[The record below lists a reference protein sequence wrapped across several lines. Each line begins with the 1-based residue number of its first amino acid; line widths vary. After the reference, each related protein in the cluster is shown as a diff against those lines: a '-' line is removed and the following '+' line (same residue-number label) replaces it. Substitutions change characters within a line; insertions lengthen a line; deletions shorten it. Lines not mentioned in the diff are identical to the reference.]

1 MFTAGS
7 LVGLTASSAA
17 TMDSISA
24 ATSGV
29 ALLPLSVLA
38 HSCTSRRFRCSTVV
52 GAPASSAF
60 VDDPRTTTRRRWRP
74 VAEGFRAMSRE
85 GARTRANDGGAAFAR
100 DMSPRIPELPT
111 GCDDADRTSPRNFTS
126 EHDLQ
131 SPVLRVA
138 RPAGRG
144 EGAMADHGGDYRRG
158 GVDGAG
164 DASARPGLH
173 DRRVYI
179 GGIPFSIDDND
190 KLAELLHQRGIRDH
204 ESLKVPLNPEDGR
217 PRGFAFASFASAAA
231 ATRCIEALDQ
241 TTVEGRLLSCKRSFV
256 QDEHPRPAPGSAGYM
271 EVRGVNKGES
281 QWDVLA
287 RIQARYGVAIP
298 AVGGA
303 ARRVAERGGGRA
315 RPRQLCRPRP
325 PPPPTIPP
333 ARSSCPRSPRS
344 PRWSVATR
352 RARGRR
358 RPGSDRRRRPSAT
371 TTTTTPRAP
380 SAPPPG
386 GPLQPGRRRRRGTK
400 VLGTPRPAPKVLAE
414 AKATREKASPK
425 PRWSEASAGAV
436 RKLRASGVFVMGDGD
451 GDGDDGDDGD
461 KESAPGVGTRSDE
474 RSRRA
479 GEGRRRGVR
488 GWPGWGARRGRRPSI
503 VVDVKRA
510 ELAPSKVE
518 EIRARAAAAAAK
530 AAARAVGMS

>member
-1 MFTAGS
+1 
-7 LVGLTASSAA
+7 
-17 TMDSISA
+17 
-24 ATSGV
+24 
-29 ALLPLSVLA
+29 
-38 HSCTSRRFRCSTVV
+38 
-52 GAPASSAF
+52 
-60 VDDPRTTTRRRWRP
+60 
-74 VAEGFRAMSRE
+74 
-85 GARTRANDGGAAFAR
+85 
-100 DMSPRIPELPT
+100 
-111 GCDDADRTSPRNFTS
+111 
-126 EHDLQ
+126 
-131 SPVLRVA
+131 
-138 RPAGRG
+138 
-144 EGAMADHGGDYRRG
+144 MADHGGDYRRG

-179 GGIPFSIDDND
+179 GGIPYSIDGND

-256 QDEHPRPAPGSAGYM
+256 QDESSYVTPGSAGYMPPAM

-303 ARRVAERGGGRA
+303 GPTGRGDTAEAFAIPPPPTAPPPPPDALNAPTIPPSSIVLPKISSLAAVVGRDAARRATAVVPGPIDDDDGDDGE
-315 RPRQLCRPRP
+315 RP
-325 PPPPTIPP
+325 PPPP
-333 ARSSCPRSPRS
+333 
-344 PRWSVATR
+344 
-352 RARGRR
+352 
-358 RPGSDRRRRPSAT
+358 
-371 TTTTTPRAP
+371 
-380 SAPPPG
+380 PG
-386 GPLQPGRRRRRGTK
+386 GPPIPSGSTTTADAPPVPGLGSQGLGRGPK
-400 VLGTPRPAPKVLAE
+400 VLGTPKVFANDE
-414 AKATREKASPK
+414 PPRGETRKAGDAASERRLRRE
-425 PRWSEASAGAV
+425 RM

-451 GDGDDGDDGD
+451 GDDGDDEDGKDGKDGD
-461 KESAPGVGTRSDE
+461 EKSAPGDGDVVG
-474 RSRRA
+474 RA
-479 GEGRRRGVR
+479 EPAKRARVVAEEVRGVT
-488 GWPGWGARRGRRPSI
+488 GLDGAAFAPGTEASSSI